1 MQISLSADKFLRW
14 KMSFFL
20 QNCQHSVLFL
30 IINQRSN
37 KKFEMKFSITN
48 LMTCKWRL
56 LQGSNISTFNLRW
69 SSSSPVMWLLVDF
82 LSNFNT
88 LDDNIMKELSHSF
101 VRLSFTPIIESFL
114 SSDFRYSNNKKNYRH
129 PGTSWCSNWT
139 AQTACDIKTDRT
151 DHHIKLGF

>member
-1 MQISLSADKFLRW
+1 MPFSLPY
-14 KMSFFL
+14 
-20 QNCQHSVLFL
+20 CQHSTLFL
-30 IINQRSN
+30 IINCGGN
-37 KKFEMKFSITN
+37 KKPQMKFSITN

-56 LQGSNISTFNLRW
+56 LQVSNISTFNLRW
-69 SSSSPVMWLLVDF
+69 SSSSYNCSVMWLLLDF